1 MPKYQEIANILRT
14 RIKNKTYP
22 PDSLLPNQIDLV
34 EEFQVSR
41 MTIKKAIGILSMEGL
56 VYSQRGAGTKILNH
70 PFVDRDTTTLTEYV
84 GLSTEMRKAKRQLT
98 SEVIDFQ
105 VAFPDK
111 EIQEKLMLTEE
122 QPVYKIIR
130 LRILEGR
137 PFILE
142 HTYMPVHL
150 VPNLKRSH
158 LETSIYQYVKE
169 ELGIQFVGA
178 YRTISADKSLLYDQK
193 YLACDPTDPVL
204 EIQQIVYQKNG
215 SPIEYSRSRNRYDT
229 RVYSYLDV
237 QR

>member
-14 RIKNKTYP
+14 KIKNKTYP

-178 YRTISADKSLLYDQK
+178 YRTISADKSSLYDQK

>member
-178 YRTISADKSLLYDQK
+178 YRTISADKSSLYDQK
-193 YLACDPTDPVL
+193 YLACDLTDPVL

>member
-105 VAFPDK
+105 VAFRQRDSR
-111 EIQEKLMLTEE
+111 KLMLTEE

-178 YRTISADKSLLYDQK
+178 YRTISADKSSLYDQK

-204 EIQQIVYQKNG
+204 EIQQIVYQKMAH
-215 SPIEYSRSRNRYDT
+215 RSNTPAVANRYDT

-237 QR
+237 HL